1 MQKAPVD
8 EFQDG
13 CHRGYAVGTQHV
25 LVRGAVADMC
35 VLGEPTKLDII
46 TQHFGHPQVKISFD
60 MNKPGRGATFFQ
72 VLEEWT
78 TDYQRRKTTA
88 GIVPNVGMLGI
99 RGGRGWDG
107 DQGHLRQTAIY
118 LRIPTPPQEHPVTI
132 KHEIRAFL
140 KKVNEQ
146 DPLLNATAEI
156 YATNSGAY
164 IPEDSPLVKIV
175 QEAHR
180 NTFGKE
186 PRIGAVWWHS
196 DATHLNRYGV
206 PTVNYG
212 VSRRKGKG
220 VPEGDHLHVDDLVDM
235 TRVYIDLIVRLCG
248 AQAP

>member
-1 MQKAPVD
+1 MD

-13 CHRGYAVGTQHV
+13 CHRGYAVAAPSICWCA
-25 LVRGAVADMC
+25 GAVADMC